1 MQLWVMVIGGLVLTI
16 AAVVLLI
23 VAMRQADRRARRAL
37 FQALGLAEETVEL
50 LMARNGDVLAE
61 LTLVRRHTPTAGG
74 DEPHAPTETQQ
85 RRAQPAI
92 RFLHPIEG
100 GAADPT
106 ASPAAAEPRPAAGGR
121 RRLPH
126 PGRQGRP

>member
-1 MQLWVMVIGGLVLTI
+1 MLLWLLVIGGIVLAL

-23 VAMRQADRRARRAL
+23 VAMRQADRRARRSL
-37 FQALGLAEETVEL
+37 FRALGLADDTVEL
-50 LMARNGDVLAE
+50 LMSRSGDVLAE
-61 LTLVRRHTPTAGG
+61 LALVRRHVPTTA
-74 DEPHAPTETQQ
+74 DETHVPTETLL

-100 GAADPT
+100 GAVDP
-106 ASPAAAEPRPAAGGR
+106 AAGPAAAEPRARAARR

>member
-1 MQLWVMVIGGLVLTI
+1 MLSWLLAIGGLVLAV

-23 VAMRQADRRARRAL
+23 VAMRQADRRARRSL
-37 FQALGLAEETVEL
+37 FRALGLADETVEL
-50 LMARNGDVLAE
+50 LMSRNGDVLAE
-61 LTLVRRHTPTAGG
+61 VTLVRRHAPHSAA
-74 DEPHAPTETQQ
+74 DEARAPSETLL

-100 GAADPT
+100 GAADPGST
-106 ASPAAAEPRPAAGGR
+106 PAAAEPLAPAAGR

>member
-1 MQLWVMVIGGLVLTI
+1 MLLWLVIGGLGLTVV
-16 AAVVLLI
+16 AVVLLI
-23 VAMRQADRRARRAL
+23 LAMRQADRRARRSL
-37 FQALGLAEETVEL
+37 FRALGLSDDTVEL
-50 LMARNGDVLAE
+50 LMSRNGDVLAE
-61 LTLVRRHTPTAGG
+61 LTLVRRHAPSAAA
-74 DEPHAPTETQQ
+74 DEAHAATETLL

-100 GAADPT
+100 GAAESTAGPT
-106 ASPAAAEPRPAAGGR
+106 AAEPRPPAAGR